1 MATNTGIGG
10 GLSQIVAGNGSGG
23 ATGLSMTDDGNLTV
37 PSSGHNDRGNFFTTD
52 SYDLTGGFTLTV
64 SYDLL
69 SGAIVSGNAS
79 HSMFGLVPST
89 VAQARNSSV
98 FTGSDTIAFT
108 AVHGSSD
115 TGLSFEGTNV
125 DNSLNVDSTAGFQD
139 IVISVAAN
147 GLDYTYSVDGVSQS
161 GTLASAFDF
170 TQEYRFEGYFQDS
183 ESYGVYESVT
193 LEVVPEPSSA
203 ALLGLGGLA
212 LILRRRK

>member
-1 MATNTGIGG
+1 
-10 GLSQIVAGNGSGG
+10 
-23 ATGLSMTDDGNLTV
+23 MTDDGNLTV

-147 GLDYTYSVDGVSQS
+147 GLDYTYSVDGVAKAAPSPVLS
-161 GTLASAFDF
+161 TSPRNTALKVTFKIRSPTGF
-170 TQEYRFEGYFQDS
+170 TKVS
-183 ESYGVYESVT
+183 
-193 LEVVPEPSSA
+193 PS
-203 ALLGLGGLA
+203 
-212 LILRRRK
+212 K